1 VVRADAAVGDESVLA
16 YASILSDGTVQGM
29 VDPGARRRGIGSALV
44 RAVLDARPDAGV
56 WVHGADAG
64 TLDFLTRRGLTVSR
78 TLLQMSWDPAT
89 APDPGTAAPDATSQV
104 DTFDPARDREEIVR
118 VNGAAFVDHPE
129 QGAMTLADLDER
141 LAEDWFDPTDLHV
154 ARVDGGLAAFVWVK
168 REGPADVVG
177 ATPAAE
183 IYVVATDPAHTGRG
197 LARALLARA
206 LTDLR
211 ASPEVEEV
219 ELYVEGDNHRAR
231 RLYDSFGFR
240 ESGRDVQLRIR
251 TKREG

>member
-1 VVRADAAVGDESVLA
+1 
-16 YASILSDGTVQGM
+16 
-29 VDPGARRRGIGSALV
+29 
-44 RAVLDARPDAGV
+44 
-56 WVHGADAG
+56 
-64 TLDFLTRRGLTVSR
+64 
-78 TLLQMSWDPAT
+78 
-89 APDPGTAAPDATSQV
+89 
-104 DTFDPARDREEIVR
+104 
-118 VNGAAFVDHPE
+118 
-129 QGAMTLADLDER
+129 
-141 LAEDWFDPTDLHV
+141 
-154 ARVDGGLAAFVWVK
+154 
-168 REGPADVVG
+168 VVG